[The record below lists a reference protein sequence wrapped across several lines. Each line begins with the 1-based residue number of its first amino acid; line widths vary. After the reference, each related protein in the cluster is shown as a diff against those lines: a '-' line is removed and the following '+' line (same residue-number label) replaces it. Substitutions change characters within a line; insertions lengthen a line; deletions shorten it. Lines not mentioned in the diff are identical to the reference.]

1 MLGFPAGLS
10 AKALLSP
17 APLPALAFVEVVG
30 ERGAV
35 GHRAEERQA
44 AAAPVHEH
52 HRAEACLR
60 GRRQERQWQAGQ
72 GQERQERQGQGGQYG
87 DGSSSSMQGEGG
99 EGTGQVSVVRGPRVR
114 GWGTEAPAETPPCH
128 LQNRSPPFPPW
139 SLAPA
144 PPPPAPPKK
153 ASRRGDRADAA
164 QDKREQGRGRCD
176 ALLPP
181 PPRQLRATLAS
192 AERLLAHVAAV
203 RGG

>member
-144 PPPPAPPKK
+144 PPPPPPPKK
-153 ASRRGDRADAA
+153 PAAAVTGRMRHKTRGSRGEADATPSSLP
-164 QDKREQGRGRCD
+164 
-176 ALLPP
+176 LLGSCARRLPLP
-181 PPRQLRATLAS
+181 SAS
-192 AERLLAHVAAV
+192 WHM
-203 RGG
+203 